1 LNIKN
6 ANVTVIV
13 SNIEKAISFYTNILG
28 LKLDQRID
36 NQYAV
41 LKTEGLTIGLNP
53 IQHGLEPGNCKSM
66 SIGFL
71 IDNLDETISELKN
84 KSIVF
89 SDIIVEPPLRIAYF
103 TDQDKNPLYIC
114 EYFSENNSKI
124 K

>member
-1 LNIKN
+1 MNIKN

-13 SNIEKAISFYTNILG
+13 SDIDKAISFYTGILS
-28 LKLDQRID
+28 LKLDFRIN

-53 IQHGLEPGNCKSM
+53 IQHGLEPGNCKSL

-71 IDNLDETISELKN
+71 IDDLDQTISDLKS
-84 KSIVF
+84 KGVIF
-89 SDIIVEPPLRIAYF
+89 SDIIKEPPLRIAYF

-114 EYFSENNSKI
+114 EYLQ
-124 K
+124 